1 MTRMPRPALTISLIY
16 FVIGV
21 VWIFT
26 SDRINLPF
34 VTDSDTLTMF
44 QTVKGFFY
52 VAVTAILLYFLVNR
66 QIKRRNSLIV
76 LLKHHNHL
84 LQLVLEHQKGMNVLL
99 VDKEGNILQSFG
111 NDKLWGD
118 LKTNELAGKN
128 IAKWDVPDEEKQKMA
143 LFVRNIMIERA
154 DDLEIQIGGKWL
166 RLSGVLS
173 NEPGSEREN
182 EKLALIM
189 TKDISI
195 ERKFTEESFQ
205 LKKQISLLSEELT
218 HCLEQVKY
226 HKEKILAIFNNIQ
239 EGVVI
244 QEIEGEGVPGKIEEL
259 NNTASR
265 YVIASGTKGNEI
277 WKRVQFRSD
286 KDKRELTTN
295 NYLNR
300 KQLTVFAEYWHSE
313 GLTSNLEISSRF
325 IFLNNKPRIVTV
337 IRDITDM
344 ANTLQGQ
351 VTGAFDGLTILDSL
365 SDGAMLIRPDLFCYY
380 INDAMKN
387 MFGIEWENG
396 VLRLLKEMGEI
407 GVDIEMLQNIDFALQ
422 GNISRTVD
430 YQVETKPGKWYA
442 STFYPIYNS
451 ENSVKSILC
460 LTQEV
465 TAKKDMEEF
474 CLQQQSLVEESN
486 QLKHIFLSNLSHEVR
501 TPMNGILGFVELL
514 EHDDLSET
522 QSYYLQLIR
531 QSCDN
536 LLLILNSLVE
546 VSSLE
551 NGQVTIENQ
560 WFKTEKLVEAAKE
573 YANYRIKLSGKSNL
587 DLRINV
593 MPDTLPDEMLSDL
606 QKMHEVMKLLI
617 DNAIKFTT
625 QGYVEIGFG
634 SVLAGNFTFWVKD
647 TGIGIK
653 KRSRQSIFLPFAS
666 FSNSDQVLYGGIGL
680 GLTIVKGLVNLLGGV
695 IDLESEEGLGSCFTV
710 SIPLKFQQGS
720 ANQSVNERNKG
731 LSKVMI
737 VQYGFESIKPVS
749 RYLKQ
754 HNIEVLHAN
763 DGAEAIE
770 LFFSQKEI
778 DAVFCDTRLSDM
790 DGYEVLHAIRR
801 MNQAIPIV
809 AQAAYFIAE
818 EKRRC
823 LSEGFDDYLVK
834 PIDNSLFFKTLKNL

>member
-52 VAVTAILLYFLVNR
+52 VGVTAILLYFLVNR
-66 QIKRRNSLIV
+66 QIKRRNALIE
-76 LLKHHNHL
+76 LLKHRNHL

-118 LKTNELAGKN
+118 LKTYELTGMN
-128 IAKWDVPDEEKQKMA
+128 IAKWDVPDVDKQKLS
-143 LFVRNIMIERA
+143 LFVRNVMLERP

-166 RLSGVLS
+166 RLSGVLNHDTA
-173 NEPGSEREN
+173 NEERK

-195 ERKFTEESFQ
+195 ERKFTDESFQ
-205 LKKQISLLSEELT
+205 LKKQISQISDELN
-218 HCLEQVKY
+218 HCNEQVKY
-226 HKEKILAIFNNIQ
+226 QKEKILAIFNSIQ

-244 QEIEGEGVPGKIEEL
+244 QQIEGEGMAGKIEEL
-259 NNTASR
+259 NVTASR
-265 YVIASGTKGNEI
+265 YVTSSAIKGDEI
-277 WKRVQFRSD
+277 WGRIDFRSD
-286 KDKRELTTN
+286 KDKKELVTN

-300 KQLTVFAEYWHSE
+300 KQMTLFADYRHSE
-313 GLTSNLEISSRF
+313 GLTSSLEISSRF
-325 IFLNNKPRIVTV
+325 MFLNNKPRIVTI
-337 IRDITDM
+337 IRDITDL

-380 INDAMKN
+380 INDAMKQ

-396 VLRLLKEMGEI
+396 ALRTLKEISDLGAN
-407 GVDIEMLQNIDFALQ
+407 IEMVQNIDFALQ
-422 GNISRTVD
+422 GNISRTTD
-430 YQVETKPGKWYA
+430 YQVETQPGKWYA
-442 STFYPIYNS
+442 SAFYPIYNT
-451 ENSVKSILC
+451 ENSVKSVLC

-465 TAKKDMEEF
+465 TAQKDMEEL
-474 CLQQQSLVEESN
+474 CQQQQSLVEESN
-486 QLKHIFLSNLSHEVR
+486 QLKHIFLSNFSHEVR

-551 NGQVTIENQ
+551 NGQVTTENQ
-560 WFKTEKLVEAAKE
+560 WFKTNTLIDAATE

-587 DLRINV
+587 ELRVNV
-593 MPDTLPDEMLSDL
+593 MPDILPDEMLSDL
-606 QKMHEVMKLLI
+606 QKILEVMKLLI

-625 QGYVEIGFG
+625 HGYVEIGFG
-634 SVLAGNFTFWVKD
+634 SVLTGNFTFWVKD

-695 IDLESEEGLGSCFTV
+695 IDLDSEEGLGSCFTV

-720 ANQSVNERNKG
+720 TNQAIKERNKG
-731 LSKVMI
+731 MSKVMI

-790 DGYEVLHAIRR
+790 DGCEVLHAIRR

-818 EKRRC
+818 EKKRC